1 MLIPQRR
8 HERDLK
14 CLIARMRHRWVAASK
29 MPTFSNWAL
38 FANAVNKGAPIGR
51 KYLFKSREQSQK
63 YWNKMVYRCSPTP
76 CSPPPHFYTCAR
88 LNQTHSCWAE
98 SLQFQMCVCL
108 IELLRAISVVTGTL
122 LPLCS
127 SHHVNKTWWD
137 VLNLHPNWVC
147 FATSCYDGHINRSLA
162 AASGSDE
169 VEVRRSRVILSPV
182 APTQETQDR
191 LYPPQSSTAAQH
203 HNETF
208 SSNKKPITIFK
219 KEHLLLGFQ
228 WHSCLQLRPGC
239 LPIPHPELLPAKR
252 FCAHHG
258 CPSSFH
264 HGRALALCTLIIHK

>member
-1 MLIPQRR
+1 MRIYVKVEDVRIQLDGAFFPSTVFVNMLIPQRR

-38 FANAVNKGAPIGR
+38 FANAVNKGAPIER

-127 SHHVNKTWWD
+127 SHHVNKTIPACAKFTSKLGLFCH
-137 VLNLHPNWVC
+137 VLL
-147 FATSCYDGHINRSLA
+147 
-162 AASGSDE
+162 
-169 VEVRRSRVILSPV
+169 RR
-182 APTQETQDR
+182 
-191 LYPPQSSTAAQH
+191 
-203 HNETF
+203 
-208 SSNKKPITIFK
+208 
-219 KEHLLLGFQ
+219 
-228 WHSCLQLRPGC
+228 
-239 LPIPHPELLPAKR
+239 PHK
-252 FCAHHG
+252 
-258 CPSSFH
+258 
-264 HGRALALCTLIIHK
+264 